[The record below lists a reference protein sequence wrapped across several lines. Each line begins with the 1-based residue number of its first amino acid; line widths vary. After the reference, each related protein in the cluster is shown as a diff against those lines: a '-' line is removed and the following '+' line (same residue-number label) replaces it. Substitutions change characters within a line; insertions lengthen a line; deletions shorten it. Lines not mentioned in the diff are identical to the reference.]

1 MNMKRG
7 DKQHCVP
14 GHEGDVEDAPN
25 GLPRKMHHSREGWEA
40 DFAAMTQ
47 ANDDTLLDDAVPVN
61 KWDESEWKW

>member
-1 MNMKRG
+1 MKQG

-14 GHEGDVEDAPN
+14 GHEGDVEDAPSA
-25 GLPRKMHHSREGWEA
+25 LPRATHHPREGWEA
-40 DFAAMTQ
+40 DFAAMAQ